1 MRDTLESLAISML
14 MVATVLLLIVSACGC
29 TSTYVTYDRFAPDG
43 QTKVSTLSVHRRT
56 LASKV
61 SMPAVKF
68 NPDGTAELSGY
79 QNDGGNDLVSV
90 AIESACKG
98 AVKGALK

>member
-1 MRDTLESLAISML
+1 MKTALMILCLA
-14 MVATVLLLIVSACGC
+14 ACGC

-43 QTKVSTLSVHRRT
+43 QTRVSTLSVHRRT

-79 QNDGGNDLVSV
+79 QNDGGSEVTGGL
-90 AIESACKG
+90 IKSACEG

>member
-1 MRDTLESLAISML
+1 MKKYIKAI
-14 MVATVLLLIVSACGC
+14 LLLGVLAFLIGTTFCLTGC

-79 QNDGGNDLVSV
+79 QNDGGNDLVSG

>member
-1 MRDTLESLAISML
+1 ML
-14 MVATVLLLIVSACGC
+14 LCLVACGC
-29 TSTYVTYDRFAPDG
+29 TSTYVTYDRFATDG
-43 QTKVSTLSVHRRT
+43 QTKTSTLTVHRRT

-61 SMPAVKF
+61 SMPGVKF

-79 QNDGGNDLVSV
+79 QNDGGSEVTGGL
-90 AIESACKG
+90 IKSACEG

>member
-1 MRDTLESLAISML
+1 MKTALMILCLAL
-14 MVATVLLLIVSACGC
+14 CGC

-43 QTKVSTLSVHRRT
+43 QTKVSTLTVHRRT

-79 QNDGGNDLVSV
+79 QNDGGNDLVSG